1 MDESYLFVGLA
12 CGGLREVSIKR
23 GEETINSDGP
33 CLEDVEIGEREL
45 WVVHTT
51 CGLGLWCCLYAVAE
65 RIRFSGLPVLASSS
79 VCGRAFGR

>member
-1 MDESYLFVGLA
+1 MDESYLFVSLA

-45 WVVHTT
+45 GWSTQLADWVFGV
-51 CGLGLWCCLYAVAE
+51 
-65 RIRFSGLPVLASSS
+65 
-79 VCGRAFGR
+79 VCTRWRRE